1 MLFGC
6 PFRTFVGMPST
17 RLPARSLLPV
27 VLTICTAALLLTIPM
42 PGSVS
47 VLGTRWLHSTAAGM
61 PGLELISDA
70 GLMLLAATTAVS
82 LGRTWWSHPERRPR
96 IVMAAAGV
104 ALACVLSEGGKLVFA
119 QERPCTV
126 WLIAAECPPPRLVAA
141 VESRDARVR
150 CCCRH
155 RSDGRAFLAH
165 LVGDGA
171 RRGGRGRTGRPGR
184 PLSPRHRVRCTARH
198 RRADHRRRVVGETS
212 RISAHRIAS
221 TPRMRSGTSRRT
233 AGPLTGSS
241 SSVEEEV
248 ISL

>member
-1 MLFGC
+1 MQEIANEHAACPPPDRCGYFSGRMLFGC

-70 GLMLLAATTAVS
+70 GLVLLAATTAVS

-104 ALACVLSEGGKLVFA
+104 ALAYVLSEGGKLVFA

-126 WLIAAECPPPRLVAA
+126 WLIAAECPPPGDWSLPSNHATLAFGAAAAIALTVGRSWLTWSAMALAAVVAVARVAQGVHYLHDIAFGALLGVAA
-141 VESRDARVR
+141 PIIVVALSERLRES
-150 CCCRH
+150 
-155 RSDGRAFLAH
+155 L
-165 LVGDGA
+165 
-171 RRGGRGRTGRPGR
+171 RTGSPARP
-184 PLSPRHRVRCTARH
+184 
-198 RRADHRRRVVGETS
+198 E
-212 RISAHRIAS
+212 
-221 TPRMRSGTSRRT
+221 
-233 AGPLTGSS
+233 
-241 SSVEEEV
+241 
-248 ISL
+248 